1 MNQSLEDAMIK
12 AKASASSSTT
22 KNGIGVARHENYAII
37 AIDFSKPAAQTLGAK
52 ATGLLIQPGYLVNGG
67 SYRAATAI
75 VGQFNLQLAAAGDL
89 LGNQSN
95 PAVGARAN
103 LAQVANNTAN
113 AIELLINV
121 VAAASTGI
129 ATFIVQIYP
138 A

>member
-22 KNGIGVARHENYAII
+22 KTGIGVARHDDYAVI
-37 AIDFSKPAAQTLGAK
+37 AIDFSKPGAQALGAK
-52 ATGLLIQPGYLVNGG
+52 STGVLIQPGYLINGG

-75 VGQFNLQLAAAGDL
+75 VGGFNLQLNAAGDL
-89 LGNQSN
+89 LAAQTN
-95 PAVGARAN
+95 PAAGARAN
-103 LAQVANNTAN
+103 LTQVANNTAN
-113 AIELLINV
+113 AIDLLINV
-121 VAAASTGI
+121 VAAASTGV

>member
-12 AKASASSSTT
+12 AKASASGSA
-22 KNGIGVARHENYAII
+22 KGIGVARHDDYAVI
-37 AIDFSKPAAQTLGAK
+37 AIDFSKPAAQALGAK
-52 ATGLLIQPGYLVNGG
+52 ATGVLIQPGYLVNGG
-67 SYRAATAI
+67 SYRAASAI

-103 LAQVANNTAN
+103 LAQVANNTAS

-121 VAAASTGI
+121 VAVASTGI

-138 A
+138 S